1 MRAVRTRVTAPAGAT
16 GRIARPSP
24 AWPAWPARR
33 VWLALLTV
41 AALAACGGSDKAQG
55 TPSEQLAAAKAK
67 VDAATSL
74 HLTLTSSGIPES
86 VNGAL
91 GAEGTGTHAPAF
103 KGTLNARIS
112 GLEAKV
118 DVVAIDKV
126 LYVKLPFTTGF
137 TQVDPK
143 TYNAPDPAQ
152 LFATQGGISSLLT
165 ATQNPVAGPKVRV
178 GADIVQTI
186 TGTLPGATVA
196 KLFNVGDPSQP
207 FSVTYG
213 LIDPGSELRTVK
225 MTGPFYKGAA
235 STYILTLDKYGA
247 PVEISK
253 P

>member
-1 MRAVRTRVTAPAGAT
+1 MAGLA
-16 GRIARPSP
+16 
-24 AWPAWPARR
+24 
-33 VWLALLTV
+33 LALLTV
-41 AALAACGGSDKAQG
+41 SVIAACGGSDKAAG
-55 TPSEQLAAAKAK
+55 TPSEQLAAAKTK
-67 VDAATSL
+67 VDAATSM

-112 GLEAKV
+112 GFEAKV
-118 DVVAIDKV
+118 DVVAIDRL

-137 TQVDPK
+137 TQADPK

-165 ATQNPVAGPKVRV
+165 DTQNPVEGPKTRV
-178 GADIVQTI
+178 GTDVLQTI

-196 KLFNVGDPSQP
+196 KLLNIGDATKS
-207 FSVTYG
+207 FSVAYG
-213 LIDPGSELRTVK
+213 ITDPGNELRTVT
-225 MTGPFYKGAA
+225 MNGPFYKGAT
-235 STYILTLDKYGA
+235 STYTLTLDKYGA
-247 PVEISK
+247 PVAISK